1 MKKRTAIIDI
11 GSNSARLVIYE
22 QTSLFGFHLI
32 CEQKSKVR
40 IGEGAYEKE
49 GYLQPVGIKRAFLAL
64 KSFRETIHKYKAQ
77 ETYCVATSA
86 LRDAPNACIFIQWI
100 KDELDIEIQVIEGKS
115 EAKYGGI
122 AVVNLLPVTDGI
134 SIDIGGGSSD
144 ISLIE
149 KGKIVDMYSLDIG
162 TVRLKELFFDKQLP
176 ISEAKRYIHK
186 ALNKLP
192 AHFKHPF
199 AIGIG
204 GTARTLSRAI
214 MRQSHYPLDKLH
226 AFTYDT
232 LEQRSFFEAVYTS
245 SAKNLKRFEIESH
258 RYDTIREGT
267 LIFDEILKHLK
278 AQKIITSSAGV
289 REGVFL
295 SKMLNQR
302 TVKFPPAYNPS
313 IESILNRF
321 KPMVNVEKKKKAK
334 LAIGKLLYQTILTE
348 IPMGKTYMEELRYAL
363 KLSSIGK
370 TLTLYKSHKHAFYIA
385 MQELNYGFTHEQMV
399 LISLLLR
406 SGSDSTSPRTLF
418 KEYQSLLPEK
428 NIFDWLSFIYRLTVL
443 IHEASNSAK
452 IDFSF
457 SNKTLVIYSDKSLY
471 LAKEKIRAL
480 KKPIPFAIIIADET
494 NIPINNELGIVDS
507 R

>member
-1 MKKRTAIIDI
+1 MNQRTAIIDI

-40 IGEGAYEKE
+40 IGEGAYEKD
-49 GYLQPVGIKRAFLAL
+49 GYLQPIGIKRAFLAL
-64 KSFRETIHKYKAQ
+64 KSFRETIQKYKTSK
-77 ETYCVATSA
+77 TYCVATSA
-86 LRDAPNACIFIQWI
+86 LRDAPNAKIFIKWI
-100 KDELDIEIQVIEGKS
+100 KEELDIDIQVIDGKS
-115 EAKYGGI
+115 EARYGGI
-122 AVVNLLPVTDGI
+122 AVINLLPVKAGI

-144 ISLIE
+144 LSLIQN
-149 KGKIVDMYSLDIG
+149 GKIIDTYSLDLG

-176 ISEAKRYIHK
+176 ISEAKTYIQE
-186 ALNKLP
+186 ALKSLP
-192 AHFKHPF
+192 KHFTHF
-199 AIGIG
+199 LAIGIG

-214 MRQSHYPLDKLH
+214 MKQNGYPLDKLH
-226 AFTYDT
+226 AFAYTIKDH
-232 LEQRSFFEAVYTS
+232 QAFFESVYTS
-245 SAKNLKRFEIESH
+245 SAKNLKRFEIQSH

-267 LIFDEILKHLK
+267 LIFDEILSHIQ
-278 AQKIITSSAGV
+278 ATRVITSSAGV

-295 SKMLNQR
+295 SKMLNKR
-302 TVKFPPAYNPS
+302 TLKFPPAFNPS
-313 IESILNRF
+313 IESILSRF
-321 KPMVNVEKKKKAK
+321 KPMVNIEKKKKAK
-334 LAIGKLLYQTILTE
+334 LAIGEHLYRTILSE
-348 IPMGKTYMEELRYAL
+348 IPMEQIYSEELRFAL

-406 SGSDSTSPRTLF
+406 SGDDSTSPKTLF
-418 KEYQSLLPEK
+418 KEYQSLLPNK
-428 NIFDWLSFIYRLTVL
+428 TIFDWLSFIYRLTVL

-457 SNKTLVIYSDKSLY
+457 GNKTLVIYSDKSLY

-480 KKPIPFAIIIADET
+480 KKPVPFAIIIADET
-494 NIPINNELGIVDS
+494 NIPQNSDLAIK
-507 R
+507 